1 MPIKASVRVIKM
13 PEWKLDFTDELL
25 QIAKTV
31 VIPDMQGG
39 INRSIGID
47 NEPFPALEPSTIAK
61 KKGARKRND
70 AERRQIK
77 KVTGVTVKSGLLGGG
92 GGTKPLIDTGK
103 LRDSFI
109 FQRTAP
115 NRVTI
120 TINSQRDEIAGYL
133 QVIGVGKRKKK
144 FNFFGMSQRA
154 ELQAISFMRNSIGQ
168 LLKKLNG
175 K

>member
-1 MPIKASVRVIKM
+1 MPIRASVRVIKM

-25 QIAKTV
+25 QIAKTI

-47 NEPFPALEPSTIAK
+47 GEPFPALEPSTIAQ
-61 KKGARKRND
+61 KKGARKRNSS
-70 AERRQIK
+70 ERRQIK
-77 KVTGVTVKSGLLGGG
+77 KATDVTVKSGLLGGG

-103 LRDSFI
+103 LRDAFL
-109 FQRTAP
+109 FKRTGP

-120 TINSQRDEIAGYL
+120 SINSDRDEIAGYL
-133 QVIGVGKRKKK
+133 QVTGVGKKKKK
-144 FNFFGMSQRA
+144 FNFFGMSERA
-154 ELQAISFMRNSIGQ
+154 ELQAISFMRRSIGE